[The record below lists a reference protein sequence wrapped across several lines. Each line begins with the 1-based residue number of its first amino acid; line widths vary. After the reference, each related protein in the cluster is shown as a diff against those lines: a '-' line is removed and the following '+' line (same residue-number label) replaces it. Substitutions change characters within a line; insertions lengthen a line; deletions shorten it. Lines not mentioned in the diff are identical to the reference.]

1 MAKKQRTKSKSI
13 KNMSA
18 KQLEAMINKQLKKTR
33 KNKKNDKVAKG
44 IAAAANAAYV
54 GKFLGE
60 ALK

>member
-1 MAKKQRTKSKSI
+1 
-13 KNMSA
+13 MSA